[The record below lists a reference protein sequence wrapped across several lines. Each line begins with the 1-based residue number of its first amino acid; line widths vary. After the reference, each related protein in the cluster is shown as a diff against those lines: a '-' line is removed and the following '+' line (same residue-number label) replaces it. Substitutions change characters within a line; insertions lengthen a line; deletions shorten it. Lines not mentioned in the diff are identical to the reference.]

1 MAPLSF
7 HTHKFS
13 EKVRQMNDAHKHSLT
28 LSADEARALHADI
41 FALLA
46 KITAL
51 TDIVEPPTPT
61 VVTMTGGKF

>member
-1 MAPLSF
+1 
-7 HTHKFS
+7 
-13 EKVRQMNDAHKHSLT
+13 MNDAHKHSLT